1 MDEYNQIK
9 KREDNMALASL
20 IMGIIGIVTSCCC
33 FGGVIFGTLGIVFA
47 VLSRNEGRFEG
58 NSMAGFVTSIV
69 AVVLTVLA
77 GIFYFGICLLDS

>member
-20 IMGIIGIVTSCCC
+20 ILGIIGIVSSCCC
-33 FGGVIFGTLGIVFA
+33 FAGVIFGTLGIVFS

-58 NSMAGFVTSIV
+58 NSMAGLITSIV
-69 AVVLTVLA
+69 AVVLTLIV
-77 GIFYFGICLLDS
+77 GIFYFGVLLIDS